1 MGNNPGTED
10 YFYNTGQNTQ
20 DGKPVSNY
28 NSGSVAPLDNKVYL
42 DRIKKLA
49 GYAEGGSLNSVDD
62 DDIIKND
69 RSYKV
74 RRNMFD
80 KIVSVEK
87 YTDEDGSKWKI
98 KNKYNPDTKEN
109 IKKYWVDGKFS
120 GRFTNQ
126 DEPEY
131 MPVKERIEFNNQPS
145 VTYGQGG
152 PMVSNVP
159 QPFNGPSAQNR
170 GGMMVEYGRGG
181 NMYAMGGPDG
191 IPGFDLTGDEYNNFL
206 NQVDDSELTMD
217 PTFNALKNFN
227 RNKFKNFQPIQ
238 SKPYT
243 FPTDNTMPG
252 ITGNVEPMPG
262 LSEDAINPYIS
273 PYQRYLLNNYPEG
286 LNNLNYDN
294 NDNYTGYI
302 TPPNANKKSATTD
315 STTPWYEEPG
325 YSKLARYAPL
335 AVSAA
340 GVATGLMNKKRR
352 LDPTM
357 MDARKV
363 NYERERIGDKEESR
377 GRYNTFAKKMTNS
390 AINAGMLAG
399 NLKEG
404 LLGSNKDL
412 AGRISESVMREE
424 NTNAQLAQQADMT
437 NTTSKNQFKQINE
450 SMFQNAQTQALR
462 AAQEGAM
469 ALQSGAEQER
479 DQYLQE
485 WLAKNRLNT
494 RSYKTNIDGRD
505 VYVSP
510 NGKIYDEQGNA
521 FT

>member
-1 MGNNPGTED
+1 MRNIHEYSNGLPNDTSYIYQSNRMVGNKPVTED

-28 NSGSVAPLDNKVYL
+28 NSGSVAPFSANVYQ
-42 DRIKKLA
+42 DRIKRLA
-49 GYAEGGSLNSVDD
+49 GYAN
-62 DDIIKND
+62 
-69 RSYKV
+69 
-74 RRNMFD
+74 
-80 KIVSVEK
+80 
-87 YTDEDGSKWKI
+87 
-98 KNKYNPDTKEN
+98 
-109 IKKYWVDGKFS
+109 
-120 GRFTNQ
+120 
-126 DEPEY
+126 
-131 MPVKERIEFNNQPS
+131 
-145 VTYGQGG
+145 GG
-152 PMVSNVP
+152 PVVSNVN
-159 QPFNGPSAQNR
+159 QDFGLYAQNR
-170 GGMMVEYGRGG
+170 GGMMMSKGG
-181 NMYAMGGPDG
+181 NMYFEGGGFGPVDHSFHMLAAPDVIEDLPNFNTNNSITDKVSSDALG
-191 IPGFDLTGDEYNNFL
+191 INNPNFTYINPAVYNTVPNEIQDLPGFNNTINVSDDAIGL
-206 NQVDDSELTMD
+206 NQNYS
-217 PTFNALKNFN
+217 PIFNPDLPKLDFTESDV
-227 RNKFKNFQPIQ
+227 KK
-238 SKPYT
+238 Y
-243 FPTDNTMPG
+243 
-252 ITGNVEPMPG
+252 
-262 LSEDAINPYIS
+262 
-273 PYQRYLLNNYPEG
+273 G
-286 LNNLNYDN
+286 LNPN
-294 NDNYTGYI
+294 NVNVI
-302 TPPNANKKSATTD
+302 PNSD

-335 AVSAA
+335 AASAA

-363 NYERERIGDKEESR
+363 NYERERIVDKEESR

-390 AINAGMLAG
+390 ASNAGMLAG
-399 NLKEG
+399 MLKEG

-521 FT
+521 IT